1 MTAPDTV
8 VRNRS
13 NKCSG
18 SYLLSKDPPHY
29 ITPVELSDIPEVV
42 RVLNINKDVYY
53 GTGSFEYPHL
63 ESHARTRIETRIRGN
78 NETGY
83 TTCWAMRTSP
93 EGALVGWIHA
103 HFLPPG
109 TATHPETGK
118 DLRIGVIG
126 YWVSPEHVCRG
137 YGSRS
142 ARFIVHEILFKERGC
157 DIVRAVAYRDNIPS
171 RRVLMAAGMRC
182 EVEEKVTF
190 SKKLGKEMVDSCYA
204 VHRDDSTL
212 SVLSPN

>member
-1 MTAPDTV
+1 MTEAII
-8 VRNRS
+8 RNKT

-18 SYLLSKDPPHY
+18 PYLLSTDPPHY

-63 ESHARTRIETRIRGN
+63 ECHARTRIETRIRSN

-83 TTCWAMRTSP
+83 TNTWAMRTAP
-93 EGALVGWIHA
+93 DGPLIGWIHA
-103 HFLPPG
+103 HFMPPG
-109 TATHPETGK
+109 TATHPETGR
-118 DLRIGVIG
+118 DLKIGVIG
-126 YWVSPEHVCRG
+126 YWVSPEHICRG

-142 ARFIVHEILFKERGC
+142 ARFIVHETLFKERDC
-157 DIVRAVAYRDNIPS
+157 DIVRAVAYKDNTAS
-171 RRVLMAAGMRC
+171 RRVLEGAGMRC

-190 SKKLGKEMVDSCYA
+190 VPKLKKEMIDYCYA
-204 VHRDDSTL
+204 AHRDDSTL
-212 SVLSPN
+212 SVFTPM

>member
-1 MTAPDTV
+1 MTETV
-8 VRNRS
+8 VRNKN

-18 SYLLSKDPPHY
+18 PYVLSTDPPHY
-29 ITPVELSDIPEVV
+29 ITPVELSDTSEVV

-63 ESHARTRIETRIRGN
+63 ESHARPRIEARIKGN

-93 EGALVGWIHA
+93 EGPLVGWIHA
-103 HFLPPG
+103 HFMPPG
-109 TATHPETGK
+109 TATHPETER
-118 DLRIGVIG
+118 DLKIGVIG

-157 DIVRAVAYRDNIPS
+157 DIVRAVAYKDNIAS
-171 RRVLMAAGMRC
+171 RKVLEAAGMRC

-190 SKKLGKEMVDSCYA
+190 VPKLNKEMVDYCYA
-204 VHRDDSTL
+204 AHRDDSTL
-212 SVLSPN
+212 SVFTPK